1 MTCVRTLMSGH
12 FIFASVFAGG
22 LDFHAIGGA
31 FHKGNTL
38 RQDTCLFKTSTKG
51 FPRALPVHAV
61 SNSGVACRFRCCSN
75 FLQTCK
81 NDSQTFGAYL
91 SRNLFASLSLDT
103 FASSWPLPSLDRRDA
118 ISAIVPNCS
127 MSSLSRCCKGS
138 RPLHMTLVRKPLDFF
153 EASLTIGTPRT
164 MFAMPC
170 WLLRWIRHSPP
181 HCLFLM
187 LSGLGPFLL
196 ERGLASVLL
205 NVRLSVLYP
214 FSCGL
219 VAPFSLGCLG
229 CRARFP
235 PRSSLAASGA
245 ASCLRSSVSCGST
258 PRVLSPK
265 GLASLLCTRRFVIGV
280 IRQETRLCDSVV
292 RK

>member
-103 FASSWPLPSLDRRDA
+103 FASAWPLPPLDRRDA
-118 ISAIVPNCS
+118 ISAIVPNYS

-153 EASLTIGTPRT
+153 PSKLDIRYTTHHVRHALLAAALDPSLAAP
-164 MFAMPC
+164 
-170 WLLRWIRHSPP
+170 L
-181 HCLFLM
+181 
-187 LSGLGPFLL
+187 PFPDVV
-196 ERGLASVLL
+196 RGLARSCW
-205 NVRLSVLYP
+205 NVAWLR
-214 FSCGL
+214 C
-219 VAPFSLGCLG
+219 FSLCLSQCFTHFRAALSLLSALG
-229 CRARFP
+229 VWVAAHACLLALRCFACRAWC
-235 PRSSLAASGA
+235 
-245 ASCLRSSVSCGST
+245 CLTCCS
-258 PRVLSPK
+258 
-265 GLASLLCTRRFVIGV
+265 
-280 IRQETRLCDSVV
+280 
-292 RK
+292 